1 MLETLMQEMESFS
14 GTLSATGQVDLGQ
27 LRITGNKI
35 ESDVTNADITLD
47 ANGTGTINVSAN
59 KITNVTDP
67 TAAQDALTKAYVD
80 ATVSATN
87 EVVEDTTPQLG
98 GNLDLNSKDITGTGN
113 INITGNVTATNLAE
127 HLQVLQTLILLLLM
141 D

>member
-1 MLETLMQEMESFS
+1 MEVVLRWRDLYARDIDARNGILS

-67 TAAQDALTKAYVD
+67 WQHKMP
-80 ATVSATN
+80 N
-87 EVVEDTTPQLG
+87 KG
-98 GNLDLNSKDITGTGN
+98 IC
-113 INITGNVTATNLAE
+113 
-127 HLQVLQTLILLLLM
+127 
-141 D
+141 

>member
-1 MLETLMQEMESFS
+1 MLETLMQEMNFS

-67 TAAQDALTKAYVD
+67 MAAQDAPTKAYVD
-80 ATVSATN
+80 ATVGATN
-87 EVVEDTTPQLG
+87 ELVEDTTPQLG
-98 GNLDLNSKDITGTGN
+98 GNLDLNSNDITGTGN
-113 INITGNVTATNLAE
+113 INITGNVTATILAE
-127 HLQVLQTLILLLLM
+127 HLLVLLILILLLLM

>member
-1 MLETLMQEMESFS
+1 MIVVPLFSSVTQTNDLGGSSLRWRDLYARDIDARNGILS

-59 KITNVTDP
+59 KITNVTVSRQHKMP
-67 TAAQDALTKAYVD
+67 QQRHMLMQLYPQQTK
-80 ATVSATN
+80 
-87 EVVEDTTPQLG
+87 
-98 GNLDLNSKDITGTGN
+98 
-113 INITGNVTATNLAE
+113 
-127 HLQVLQTLILLLLM
+127 
-141 D
+141 